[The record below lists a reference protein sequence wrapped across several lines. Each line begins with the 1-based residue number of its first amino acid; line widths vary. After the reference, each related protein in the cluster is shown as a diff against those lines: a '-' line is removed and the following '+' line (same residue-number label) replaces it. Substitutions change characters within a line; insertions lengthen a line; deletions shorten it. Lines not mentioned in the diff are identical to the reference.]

1 MGPLAVEFLLTSPYH
16 FDYSKTMEMTQSV
29 QALSAL
35 ANESRL
41 AVFRALVQR
50 GPEGLKPGELV
61 ERCGIPDSTLSFH
74 LAHLLRAGLV
84 TRRREGR
91 TLIYAAQFS
100 TVNALIGYLT
110 ENCCAGRTPAGSS
123 ECGDACGIPS
133 KSDSLNA

>member
-1 MGPLAVEFLLTSPYH
+1 
-16 FDYSKTMEMTQSV
+16 MEMTQSV

-50 GPEGLKPGELV
+50 GPEGLKPGELA

-91 TLIYAAQFS
+91 TLSYAAQFS
-100 TVNALIGYLT
+100 TVNALLSYLM
-110 ENCCAGRTPAGSS
+110 ENCCAGRSQDTGPEPQISCKPSS
-123 ECGDACGIPS
+123 PECGEGCEMPTKTAV
-133 KSDSLNA
+133 

>member
-1 MGPLAVEFLLTSPYH
+1 
-16 FDYSKTMEMTQSV
+16 MEMTQSV

-61 ERCGIPDSTLSFH
+61 ARCGIPDYTLSFH

-100 TVNALIGYLT
+100 TVNALIGYLM
-110 ENCCAGRTPAGSS
+110 ENCCAGRTPPGSS
-123 ECGDACGIPS
+123 ECGDGCGVPS
-133 KSDSLNA
+133 KSDPLKA